1 MDLDVLTYLIG
12 SQCAVPLQ
20 VNTFSS
26 VSSNCAVSWAICDE
40 GTSQGCVFE
49 NMP

>member
-12 SQCAVPLQ
+12 SQCAAPYQ
-20 VNTFSS
+20 VNTFCNI
-26 VSSNCAVSWAICDE
+26 SSNCAVIWAIWDE
-40 GTSQGCVFE
+40 GTSQCYAFK